1 MNIKKIIFIFII
13 SHLHLFGN
21 NQLLRALTI
30 MVNFAMLKIFIT
42 TWKRSLLNER
52 QKNTARSDA
61 VRFGRYSIPHATF
74 GQLKKEGLYIGETP
88 PEERILGALGML
100 LELIWQRV
108 MPEASLETRL
118 RADELLLQ
126 YQIEGL
132 SRGTGE
138 LYEGVEQTLRALHAK
153 GIRLFVASNGLEDYV
168 KGVTQA
174 MGISSL
180 FEGQYSAG
188 EYQTRSK
195 VDLVK
200 LLLAE
205 HGIQSAWM
213 VGDRSSDV
221 EAGLSNGLTVVGCDY
236 AGFRD
241 KGELSGSHM
250 RIEAFSELLSFLL

>member
-1 MNIKKIIFIFII
+1 MNDKKT
-13 SHLHLFGN
+13 
-21 NQLLRALTI
+21 QPE
-30 MVNFAMLKIFIT
+30 AMLFDLDGT
-42 TWKRSLLNER
+42 LFRTETLLLP
-52 QKNTARSDA
+52 A
-61 VRFGRYSIPHATF
+61 YHATF

-108 MPEASLETRL
+108 MPGASLETRL

-250 RIEAFSELLSFLL
+250 RIEAFSELLSFL